1 MAQPRN
7 TKRLSEVE
15 YCLGCYFNTYFVPVM
30 KHEKSVLQAAQ
41 AKEVADYS
49 NSFAGIMRTLAQSSS
64 SAGVPGPDD
73 TMQYLRLT
81 GKECSKTAEDYVGMC
96 KDSILGNKDFV
107 ADLQRLAGEWRNAV
121 VAEVGRK
128 RYDELSSRLGT
139 DLALAYVDHRIEQM
153 MVDRMVRDQMPKGS
167 FDYILRKGASG
178 SLFGL
183 SQELMK
189 SPLQREIEE
198 QGEAIYKPSK
208 AEKGT
213 AKGVS
218 FASDVVA
225 FGGVYSWGA
234 LARLAGAEVVFAGLE
249 SVLDKKQ
256 QKKGLTVEQCVST
269 GLFGNGSTLSDIRKD
284 SWRIKTYE
292 SGYIQS
298 VNGTLSKKMP
308 ILKEKPAWETDW
320 SLGNLQNPFQN
331 QGKGFIPLKF
341 DAMSFT
347 KPQAVDRGKNFSA
360 VPSVIAPGHEQEYLD
375 WKAQNDREQAQKKQQ
390 PPQAAEE
397 NKETRE
403 PETAGSNTPGGE
415 NNGEEREDETQKQ
428 DNYDGWANLLQ
439 SVGLD
444 GIGDIGRNLPYVIA
458 MLPDMLVGLFTGK
471 TTSVNLRSGMMPLA
485 SILVGMFV
493 RNPLL
498 KMVLIGM
505 GGANLVNKMG
515 HEAIDRKS
523 ENNRSAVRYRH
534 YADEELNP
542 RISGA
547 VIRGNTLIATID
559 NVPCS
564 VTLPDNAAQAY
575 AAGAL
580 PLNTLANAVLARHD
594 RMRAMAEDN
603 YRSMEIE
610 QERQREQNQE
620 RGIILR

>member
-1 MAQPRN
+1 
-7 TKRLSEVE
+7 
-15 YCLGCYFNTYFVPVM
+15 
-30 KHEKSVLQAAQ
+30 
-41 AKEVADYS
+41 
-49 NSFAGIMRTLAQSSS
+49 
-64 SAGVPGPDD
+64 
-73 TMQYLRLT
+73 
-81 GKECSKTAEDYVGMC
+81 
-96 KDSILGNKDFV
+96 
-107 ADLQRLAGEWRNAV
+107 
-121 VAEVGRK
+121 
-128 RYDELSSRLGT
+128 
-139 DLALAYVDHRIEQM
+139 
-153 MVDRMVRDQMPKGS
+153 MPKGS

-189 SPLQREIEE
+189 SPLQHEIEE
-198 QGEAIYKPSK
+198 RGEAIYKPSK
-208 AEKGT
+208 TEKGA

-234 LARLAGAEVVFAGLE
+234 LARLAGAEVVFSGLE

-256 QKKGLTVEQCVST
+256 QKKGLTVDQCVST

-308 ILKEKPAWETDW
+308 ILKEKPEWETDW

-347 KPQAVDRGKNFSA
+347 KPKAVDRGKNFSN

-375 WKAQNDREQAQKKQQ
+375 WKAQNDREQARKKQQ

-397 NKETRE
+397 NTEVREKET
-403 PETAGSNTPGGE
+403 PDGNDAPD
-415 NNGEEREDETQKQ
+415 GEEREDETQKQ
-428 DNYDGWANLLQ
+428 DNNDGWANLLQ

-471 TTSVNLRSGMMPLA
+471 TTSVNLKSGMMPLA

-493 RNPLL
+493 KNPLL

-515 HEAIDRKS
+515 HEAIGREQDGHRP
-523 ENNRSAVRYRH
+523 AVRYRQ

>member
-30 KHEKSVLQAAQ
+30 THEKSVLQAAQ

-64 SAGVPGPDD
+64 SAGIPGPDD

-128 RYDELSSRLGT
+128 RYDELSSKLGT

-153 MVDRMVRDQMPKGS
+153 MVDRMVRDQMPKSS
-167 FDYILRKGASG
+167 FDYIIRKGASG

-198 QGEAIYKPSK
+198 RGEAIYKPSK
-208 AEKGT
+208 TEKGA

-225 FGGVYSWGA
+225 FGGVYSWGS
-234 LARLAGAEVVFAGLE
+234 LARLAGAEVVFSGLE

-256 QKKGLTVEQCVST
+256 QKQGLTVDQCVST
-269 GLFGNGSTLSDIRKD
+269 GLFGNGNTLSDIRKE
-284 SWRIKTYE
+284 SLRIKTYE
-292 SGYIQS
+292 SNYIQS

-308 ILKEKPAWETDW
+308 ILKEKPAWEMDW
-320 SLGNLQNPFQN
+320 NLGNLQNPFLN
-331 QGKGFIPLKF
+331 QGKGLVPFKF
-341 DAMSFT
+341 SPIT
-347 KPQAVDRGKNFSA
+347 LGKPQTADCGKNFA
-360 VPSVIAPGHEQEYLD
+360 NVPSVIAPGQEQAYLD
-375 WKAQNDREQAQKKQQ
+375 WKTQHDREQAQKAQQ
-390 PPQAAEE
+390 ESPATEE
-397 NKETRE
+397 KTESRGQET
-403 PETAGSNTPGGE
+403 TNDNTQE
-415 NNGEEREDETQKQ
+415 IEDNGEEREKETQAQ
-428 DNYDGWANLLQ
+428 DNNDGWVNLLR

-471 TTSVNLRSGMMPLA
+471 TTSLNLKSGMMPLA

-505 GGANLVNKMG
+505 GGANLVNKIG
-515 HEAIDRKS
+515 HEAIEREQDGHS
-523 ENNRSAVRYRH
+523 PTVRYRQ
-534 YADEELNP
+534 YDDEELNP

-564 VTLPDNAAQAY
+564 VMLPENAAQAY

-594 RMRAMAEDN
+594 RMKAMAEDN
-603 YRSMEIE
+603 YRSLEIE
-610 QERQREQNQE
+610 QERQQE

>member
-30 KHEKSVLQAAQ
+30 NREKAALQHAQ
-41 AKEVADYS
+41 AKEIADYS

-64 SAGVPGPDD
+64 SVGIPGPGD

-96 KDSILGNKDFV
+96 KESILGDKDFV

-121 VAEVGRK
+121 VEEVGRE

-153 MVDRMVRDQMPKGS
+153 MVDRMVREQMPKGS

-198 QGEAIYKPSK
+198 RGEAIYKPSK
-208 AEKGT
+208 TEKGA
-213 AKGVS
+213 AKGASIVVDAVS
-218 FASDVVA
+218 L
-225 FGGVYSWGA
+225 GGVYSWGA
-234 LARLAGAEVVFAGLE
+234 LARFAGTEVLFAGLE
-249 SVLDKKQ
+249 SVIDKNQ

-320 SLGNLQNPFQN
+320 SLGNLQNPFLN

-347 KPQAVDRGKNFSA
+347 KPQTVDRGKDFSN

-397 NKETRE
+397 NTEVHESETVD
-403 PETAGSNTPGGE
+403 SNTQ
-415 NNGEEREDETQKQ
+415 NGEEREDETQKQ
-428 DNYDGWANLLQ
+428 DNSDGWANLLQ

-471 TTSVNLRSGMMPLA
+471 TTSVNLRNGMMPLA

-523 ENNRSAVRYRH
+523 ENNRSAVRYRQ
-534 YADEELNP
+534 YDDEELNP

-620 RGIILR
+620 RGIIFR

>member
-1 MAQPRN
+1 MAQPKN
-7 TKRLSEVE
+7 AKRLSEVE
-15 YCLGCYFNTYFVPVM
+15 YCLNSYFNAHFVPVM
-30 KHEKSVLQAAQ
+30 NREKSALQAAQ
-41 AKEVADYS
+41 AKEIADYS
-49 NSFAGIMRTLAQSSS
+49 TSFAGIMRTLAQSSS
-64 SAGVPGPDD
+64 SVGIPGPDD

-81 GKECSKTAEDYVGMC
+81 GKECSKTAKDYVGMC

-107 ADLQRLAGEWRNAV
+107 TDLQRLAGEWRNAV
-121 VAEVGRK
+121 VEEVGRK
-128 RYDELSSRLGT
+128 RYDELSSKLGT

-153 MVDRMVRDQMPKGS
+153 MVDRMVREQMPKGS
-167 FDYILRKGASG
+167 FDYIIRKGAAG

-183 SQELMK
+183 PQEMMK

-198 QGEAIYKPSK
+198 RGEAMYKPSK
-208 AEKGT
+208 AEKGA

-225 FGGVYSWGA
+225 SGGVYSWGA
-234 LARLAGAEVVFAGLE
+234 LARLTGAEVVFSGLE
-249 SVLDKKQ
+249 AVLDKKQ
-256 QKKGLTVEQCVST
+256 QKKGLTVDQCVSM
-269 GLFGNGSTLSDIRKD
+269 GLFGGNGSTLSDIRKD

-298 VNGTLSKKMP
+298 VNSTLSKKMP
-308 ILKEKPAWETDW
+308 ILKKKPAWETDW
-320 SLGNLQNPFQN
+320 SFGNLQNPFRN
-331 QGKGFIPLKF
+331 PGKGSIPIKF
-341 DAMSFT
+341 DIMSLT
-347 KPQAVDRGKNFSA
+347 KSKTADHGENFSA

-375 WKAQNDREQAQKKQQ
+375 RKAKHDSGQAQKKQQ
-390 PPQAAEE
+390 PRQAVEE
-397 NKETRE
+397 NTEVRE
-403 PETAGSNTPGGE
+403 QETAGDNDASDGE
-415 NNGEEREDETQKQ
+415 KEGQDRADETQKP
-428 DNYDGWANLLQ
+428 DNNDGWANLLR

-471 TTSVNLRSGMMPLA
+471 TTSVNLKSGMMPLA
-485 SILVGMFV
+485 SILVGMFI

-505 GGANLVNKMG
+505 GGANLINKMG
-515 HEAIDRKS
+515 HEAIER
-523 ENNRSAVRYRH
+523 EQGEARPAVRYRQ
-534 YADEELNP
+534 YDDEDLNP

-547 VIRGNTLIATID
+547 VVQGNTLIATID

-564 VTLPDNAAQAY
+564 VALPNNTAQAY

-594 RMRAMAEDN
+594 RMKAMAEDN
-603 YRSMEIE
+603 FRNLEIE
-610 QERQREQNQE
+610 QERQQE

>member
-30 KHEKSVLQAAQ
+30 THEKSVLQAAQ

-64 SAGVPGPDD
+64 SAGIPGPDD

-128 RYDELSSRLGT
+128 RYDELSSKLGT

-153 MVDRMVRDQMPKGS
+153 MVDRMVRDQMPKSS
-167 FDYILRKGASG
+167 FDYIIRKGASG

-198 QGEAIYKPSK
+198 RGEAIYKPSK
-208 AEKGT
+208 TEKGA

-234 LARLAGAEVVFAGLE
+234 LARLAGAEVVFSGLE

-256 QKKGLTVEQCVST
+256 QKKGLTVDQCVST

-320 SLGNLQNPFQN
+320 SLGHLQNPFLN

-347 KPQAVDRGKNFSA
+347 KPKTVDRGKNFSN

-375 WKAQNDREQAQKKQQ
+375 WKAQNDREQTRKKQQ

-397 NKETRE
+397 NTEVREKET
-403 PETAGSNTPGGE
+403 PDGNDAPD
-415 NNGEEREDETQKQ
+415 GEEREDEIQKQ
-428 DNYDGWANLLQ
+428 DNNDGWANLIQ

-515 HEAIDRKS
+515 HEAIGREQDGHRPT
-523 ENNRSAVRYRH
+523 VRYRQ
-534 YADEELNP
+534 YDDEELNP

-547 VIRGNTLIATID
+547 VIRGSTLIATID

-564 VTLPDNAAQAY
+564 VMLPDNAAQAY

-594 RMRAMAEDN
+594 RMKAMAEDN
-603 YRSMEIE
+603 FRNLEIG
-610 QERQREQNQE
+610 QERQQE

>member
-15 YCLGCYFNTYFVPVM
+15 YCLGCYFNTHLVPVM
-30 KHEKSVLQAAQ
+30 NHERSVLQAAQ

-64 SAGVPGPDD
+64 SVGIPGPDD

-107 ADLQRLAGEWRNAV
+107 ADLHRLAGEWRNAV
-121 VAEVGRK
+121 VAEVGRR
-128 RYDELSSRLGT
+128 RYDELSSKLGT

-153 MVDRMVRDQMPKGS
+153 MVDRMVREQMPKGS
-167 FDYILRKGASG
+167 FDYIIRKGASG

-198 QGEAIYKPSK
+198 RGEAMYRPST
-208 AEKGT
+208 AEKGA

-218 FASDVVA
+218 LASDAVSL
-225 FGGVYSWGA
+225 GGVYSWGA
-234 LARLAGAEVVFAGLE
+234 LARFAGTEVVFAGLE

-256 QKKGLTVEQCVST
+256 QKKGLTVDQCVSM
-269 GLFGNGSTLSDIRKD
+269 GLFGGNGNTLSDIRKD

-320 SLGNLQNPFQN
+320 NFGNLQKTFQN
-331 QGKGFIPLKF
+331 PGKGFIPLKF
-341 DAMSFT
+341 DVMSFT
-347 KPQAVDRGKNFSA
+347 KPQTADRGKSFSA

-375 WKAQNDREQAQKKQQ
+375 WKAKHDSAQAQKPQQ
-390 PPQAAEE
+390 ASQAAEE
-397 NKETRE
+397 NTEIRE
-403 PETAGSNTPGGE
+403 SETADSNTRGGE
-415 NNGEEREDETQKQ
+415 SNGEERENETQKQ
-428 DNYDGWANLLQ
+428 DNNDGWANLLQ

-471 TTSVNLRSGMMPLA
+471 TTSVNLKSGMMPLA

-505 GGANLVNKMG
+505 GGANLVNRMG
-515 HEAIDRKS
+515 HEAIDRGQDGQ
-523 ENNRSAVRYRH
+523 RSVARYRR
-534 YADEELNP
+534 YDDEELNP

-594 RMRAMAEDN
+594 RMKTMAEDN
-603 YRSMEIE
+603 YRNLEIE
-610 QERQREQNQE
+610 QERQRE

>member
-1 MAQPRN
+1 MAQPKN
-7 TKRLSEVE
+7 AKRLSEVE
-15 YCLGCYFNTYFVPVM
+15 YCLNSYFNAHFVPVM
-30 KHEKSVLQAAQ
+30 NREKSALQAAQ
-41 AKEVADYS
+41 AKEIADYS
-49 NSFAGIMRTLAQSSS
+49 TSFAGIMRTLAQSSS
-64 SAGVPGPDD
+64 SAGITGLDD
-73 TMQYLRLT
+73 TVQYLRLT

-128 RYDELSSRLGT
+128 RYDELSAKLGS

-153 MVDRMVRDQMPKGS
+153 MVDRMVREQMPKGS
-167 FDYILRKGASG
+167 FDYIIRKGAAG

-183 SQELMK
+183 PQEMMK

-198 QGEAIYKPSK
+198 RGEAMYKPSK
-208 AEKGT
+208 TEKGA

-225 FGGVYSWGA
+225 FGGVYSWGS
-234 LARLAGAEVVFAGLE
+234 LARLAGTEVVFSGLE

-256 QKKGLTVEQCVST
+256 QKKGVTVDQCVST
-269 GLFGNGSTLSDIRKD
+269 GLFGNGNALSDIRKN
-284 SWRIKTYE
+284 SLRIKTYE
-292 SGYIQS
+292 SSYIQS

-308 ILKEKPAWETDW
+308 ILKEKPAWEMDW
-320 SLGNLQNPFQN
+320 NLGNQQNPFLN
-331 QGKGFIPLKF
+331 PGKGLAPFKF
-341 DAMSFT
+341 SPT
-347 KPQAVDRGKNFSA
+347 TLGKPQTADRGKNFSK
-360 VPSVIAPGHEQEYLD
+360 VPSVIAPGQEQEYLD
-375 WKAQNDREQAQKKQQ
+375 WKAQHDREQEKQQ
-390 PPQAAEE
+390 PPQPAEE
-397 NKETRE
+397 NKENRE
-403 PETAGSNTPGGE
+403 PETAGSNTQGGE
-415 NNGEEREDETQKQ
+415 NDGEEREKETQAQ
-428 DNYDGWANLLQ
+428 DNSDGWANLLQ

-444 GIGDIGRNLPYVIA
+444 GIGDIGRNLPYVTA

-471 TTSVNLRSGMMPLA
+471 TTSVNLKSSMMPLA

-505 GGANLVNKMG
+505 GGANLINKTG
-515 HEAIDRKS
+515 HEAIERGQDGQRP
-523 ENNRSAVRYRH
+523 AVRYRQ
-534 YADEELNP
+534 YDDEKLNP

-547 VIRGNTLIATID
+547 VIQGNTLIATID

-564 VTLPDNAAQAY
+564 VTLPGNAAQAY
-575 AAGAL
+575 AAGTL

-594 RMRAMAEDN
+594 RMRSMAEDN
-603 YRSMEIE
+603 YRSLEIE
-610 QERQREQNQE
+610 QERQQE

>member
-1 MAQPRN
+1 
-7 TKRLSEVE
+7 
-15 YCLGCYFNTYFVPVM
+15 
-30 KHEKSVLQAAQ
+30 
-41 AKEVADYS
+41 
-49 NSFAGIMRTLAQSSS
+49 
-64 SAGVPGPDD
+64 
-73 TMQYLRLT
+73 
-81 GKECSKTAEDYVGMC
+81 MC

-121 VAEVGRK
+121 VEEVGRK
-128 RYDELSSRLGT
+128 RYDELSSKLGT

-167 FDYILRKGASG
+167 FDYIIRKGASG

-198 QGEAIYKPSK
+198 RGEAIYKPSK
-208 AEKGT
+208 TEKGA

-225 FGGVYSWGA
+225 LGGVYSWGA
-234 LARLAGAEVVFAGLE
+234 LVRLAGAEVVFSGLE

-256 QKKGLTVEQCVST
+256 QKKGLTVDQCVST

-320 SLGNLQNPFQN
+320 SLGNLQNPFLN

-347 KPQAVDRGKNFSA
+347 KPKTVDRGKNFSA

-375 WKAQNDREQAQKKQQ
+375 WKAQNDREQARKKQQ
-390 PPQAAEE
+390 PPQPA
-397 NKETRE
+397 
-403 PETAGSNTPGGE
+403 GE
-415 NNGEEREDETQKQ
+415 NTEMREQETPDGNDAPDGEEREDEIQKQ
-428 DNYDGWANLLQ
+428 DNNDGWANLLQ

-471 TTSVNLRSGMMPLA
+471 TTSVNLKSGMMPLA

-505 GGANLVNKMG
+505 GGVNLVNKMG

-523 ENNRSAVRYRH
+523 ENNRPAVRYRQ

-542 RISGA
+542 RITGA

>member
-1 MAQPRN
+1 MAQPKN
-7 TKRLSEVE
+7 AKRLSEVE

-30 KHEKSVLQAAQ
+30 NHEKSVLQTAQ
-41 AKEVADYS
+41 VKEMADYS
-49 NSFAGIMRTLAQSSS
+49 TSFAGIMRSLAQSSS
-64 SAGVPGPDD
+64 SAGALGPDD

-96 KDSILGNKDFV
+96 KDNILGNKEFV
-107 ADLQRLAGEWRNAV
+107 ADLLRLAGEWRNAV
-121 VAEVGRK
+121 VEEVGRE
-128 RYDELSSRLGT
+128 RYDELSSKLGT

-167 FDYILRKGASG
+167 FDYIIRKGATG
-178 SLFGL
+178 SLLGL

-198 QGEAIYKPSK
+198 RGEAIYKPS
-208 AEKGT
+208 ATEKGA

-218 FASDVVA
+218 FVSDVVTL
-225 FGGVYSWGA
+225 GGVYSWGA
-234 LARLAGAEVVFAGLE
+234 LARFAGTEVVFSGLE
-249 SVLDKKQ
+249 SILDKKQ
-256 QKKGLTVEQCVST
+256 QKQGLTVDQCVSM
-269 GLFGNGSTLSDIRKD
+269 GLFGGNSNALSDIRKE

-292 SGYIQS
+292 SDYIQS
-298 VNGTLSKKMP
+298 VNGSLSKKMP
-308 ILKEKPAWETDW
+308 ILKEKPVWEMDW
-320 SLGNLQNPFQN
+320 DFGNLQNPFRIPATSFAF
-331 QGKGFIPLKF
+331 GKI
-341 DAMSFT
+341 DATSFT
-347 KPQAVDRGKNFSA
+347 KPDSTDRDRNFTD
-360 VPSVIAPGHEQEYLD
+360 VPSIIAPGHEQDYLD
-375 WKAQNDREQAQKKQQ
+375 WKAKYDREQAQQAQ
-390 PPQAAEE
+390 MTRQAAEE
-397 NKETRE
+397 DTENRE
-403 PETAGSNTPGGE
+403 PETPE
-415 NNGEEREDETQKQ
+415 NNMQDVEDNGEDRSDETQKQ
-428 DNYDGWANLLQ
+428 DNNDGWASLLQ

-493 RNPLL
+493 KNPLL

-505 GGANLVNKMG
+505 GGANLINKMG
-515 HEAIDRKS
+515 HEAIGREQDGHRP
-523 ENNRSAVRYRH
+523 AVRYRQ
-534 YADEELNP
+534 YEDEELNP

-575 AAGAL
+575 VAGAL

-610 QERQREQNQE
+610 QERQQE

>member
-15 YCLGCYFNTYFVPVM
+15 YCLDCYFNTYFIPVM
-30 KHEKSVLQAAQ
+30 NHEKSVLQAAQ

-64 SAGVPGPDD
+64 SAGIPGPDD

-128 RYDELSSRLGT
+128 RYDELSSKIGT

-153 MVDRMVRDQMPKGS
+153 MVDRMVREQMPKGS
-167 FDYILRKGASG
+167 FDYIIRKGASG

-183 SQELMK
+183 PQELMK

-198 QGEAIYKPSK
+198 RGETIYRPSK
-208 AEKGT
+208 AEKGA

-225 FGGVYSWGA
+225 FGGVYSWGS
-234 LARLAGAEVVFAGLE
+234 LARLAGAEVVFSGLE

-256 QKKGLTVEQCVST
+256 QKKGMTVDQCVST
-269 GLFGNGSTLSDIRKD
+269 GLFGNGNALSDIRKNCL
-284 SWRIKTYE
+284 RIKTYE
-292 SGYIQS
+292 SSYIQS

-308 ILKEKPAWETDW
+308 ILKEKPAWEMDW
-320 SLGNLQNPFQN
+320 NLGNQQNPFLN
-331 QGKGFIPLKF
+331 PGKGLAPFKF
-341 DAMSFT
+341 SPIT
-347 KPQAVDRGKNFSA
+347 LGNPQTADRGKNFSK
-360 VPSVIAPGHEQEYLD
+360 VPSVIAPGQEQEYLD
-375 WKAQNDREQAQKKQQ
+375 WKAQHDREQDKQQ
-390 PPQAAEE
+390 PPQTAEE
-397 NKETRE
+397 NKENRE
-403 PETAGSNTPGGE
+403 PETAGANTQSGE
-415 NNGEEREDETQKQ
+415 NDGEEREKETQAQ
-428 DNYDGWANLLQ
+428 DNSDGWANLLR
-439 SVGLD
+439 SVGLN

-458 MLPDMLVGLFTGK
+458 MLPDMFVGMFTGK
-471 TTSVNLRSGMMPLA
+471 TTSVNLKSGMMPLA

-505 GGANLVNKMG
+505 GGANLINKMG
-515 HEAIDRKS
+515 HEAIERGQDGQRP
-523 ENNRSAVRYRH
+523 AVRYRQ
-534 YADEELNP
+534 YDDEELNP

-547 VIRGNTLIATID
+547 VIQGNTLIATID

-580 PLNTLANAVLARHD
+580 PLNTLANAVLVRHD
-594 RMRAMAEDN
+594 RMRSMAEDN
-603 YRSMEIE
+603 YRSLEIE
-610 QERQREQNQE
+610 QERQQE
-620 RGIILR
+620 RGVILR

>member
-1 MAQPRN
+1 MAQPHN
-7 TKRLSEVE
+7 TKRISEVE
-15 YCLGCYFNTYFVPVM
+15 YCISCYFNTYFVPVM
-30 KHEKSVLQAAQ
+30 NHEKTVLQAAQ

-64 SAGVPGPDD
+64 SAGIPGPDD

-96 KDSILGNKDFV
+96 KDSILENKDFV
-107 ADLQRLAGEWRNAV
+107 SDLQRLAGEWRNAV
-121 VAEVGRK
+121 VEEVGRK
-128 RYDELSSRLGT
+128 RYDELSSKLGT

-153 MVDRMVRDQMPKGS
+153 MVDRMVRDQMPKDS
-167 FDYILRKGASG
+167 FDFIIRKGASG

-183 SQELMK
+183 PQELMK

-198 QGEAIYKPSK
+198 RGEAIYKPSK
-208 AEKGT
+208 AEKGA

-256 QKKGLTVEQCVST
+256 QKDGLTVDQCVSM
-269 GLFGNGSTLSDIRKD
+269 GLFGGNGSTLSEIRKD

-298 VNGTLSKKMP
+298 VNSTLSKKMP
-308 ILKEKPAWETDW
+308 ILKEKPAWEMDW
-320 SLGNLQNPFQN
+320 SLDNLQNPFQN
-331 QGKGFIPLKF
+331 PGKGFIPLKF
-341 DAMSFT
+341 DAMSFVRSKT
-347 KPQAVDRGKNFSA
+347 ADHDQNFSA
-360 VPSVIAPGHEQEYLD
+360 VPSVIAPGNEQEYLD
-375 WKAQNDREQAQKKQQ
+375 WKAKHDNGMEQKKQQ
-390 PPQAAEE
+390 TPQVAEKNTE
-397 NKETRE
+397 VRE
-403 PETAGSNTPGGE
+403 QEIVGD
-415 NNGEEREDETQKQ
+415 NNAPDGEERGNETQNQ
-428 DNYDGWANLLQ
+428 DNHNGWSHLLQ
-439 SVGLD
+439 SVGVE

-471 TTSVNLRSGMMPLA
+471 TTSVNLRSEMMPLA

-505 GGANLVNKMG
+505 GGANLINKMG
-515 HEAIDRKS
+515 HETIRRKQDGLPP
-523 ENNRSAVRYRH
+523 VTHYRQ
-534 YADEELNP
+534 YDDEELNP

-547 VIRGNTLIATID
+547 VIHGTTLIATID

-594 RMRAMAEDN
+594 RMKTMAEDN
-603 YRSMEIE
+603 YRNMEIE
-610 QERQREQNQE
+610 QQRQQE

>member
-1 MAQPRN
+1 MAQPKN

-15 YCLGCYFNTYFVPVM
+15 YCLSSYFNAHFVPVM
-30 KHEKSVLQAAQ
+30 NREKSALQAAQ
-41 AKEVADYS
+41 AKEIADYS
-49 NSFAGIMRTLAQSSS
+49 TSFAGIMRSLAQSSS
-64 SAGVPGPDD
+64 SAGIPGPDD

-96 KDSILGNKDFV
+96 KESILGNKDFV

-128 RYDELSSRLGT
+128 RYDELSAKIGS
-139 DLALAYVDHRIEQM
+139 DLALAYVDHRVEQM
-153 MVDRMVRDQMPKGS
+153 MVDRMVREQMPKGS
-167 FDYILRKGASG
+167 FDYIIRKGAAG

-183 SQELMK
+183 PQEMMK

-198 QGEAIYKPSK
+198 RGEAIYKPSK

-218 FASDVVA
+218 FAADVVT
-225 FGGVYSWGA
+225 FGGVYSWGS
-234 LARLAGAEVVFAGLE
+234 LARLAGAEVVFSGLE

-256 QKKGLTVEQCVST
+256 QKQGLTVDQCVST
-269 GLFGNGSTLSDIRKD
+269 GLFGNGDTLSDIRKE
-284 SWRIKTYE
+284 SLRIKTYE
-292 SGYIQS
+292 SNYIQS
-298 VNGTLSKKMP
+298 VNGTLSKKML
-308 ILKEKPAWETDW
+308 ILKEKPAWEMDW
-320 SLGNLQNPFQN
+320 NLGNLQNPFLN
-331 QGKGFIPLKF
+331 QGKGLIPFKF
-341 DAMSFT
+341 SPIT
-347 KPQAVDRGKNFSA
+347 LGKPQTADRGKNFA
-360 VPSVIAPGHEQEYLD
+360 NVPSVIAPGQEQAYLD
-375 WKAQNDREQAQKKQQ
+375 WKTQHDREQAQKAQQ
-390 PPQAAEE
+390 ESTATEEKAESRGQETTNDNTQE
-397 NKETRE
+397 NED
-403 PETAGSNTPGGE
+403 
-415 NNGEEREDETQKQ
+415 NGEEREKVTQAQ
-428 DNYDGWANLLQ
+428 DNNDGWAHLLQ

-471 TTSVNLRSGMMPLA
+471 TTSLNLKSGMLPLA

-505 GGANLVNKMG
+505 GGANLVNKIG
-515 HEAIDRKS
+515 HEAIEREQDGHRPS
-523 ENNRSAVRYRH
+523 VRYRQ
-534 YADEELNP
+534 YDDEELNP

-564 VTLPDNAAQAY
+564 VMLPENAAQAY

-594 RMRAMAEDN
+594 RMKAMAEDN
-603 YRSMEIE
+603 YRSLEIE
-610 QERQREQNQE
+610 QERQQE

>member
-1 MAQPRN
+1 MAQFHN

-15 YCLGCYFNTYFVPVM
+15 YCLDCYFNTYFVPVM
-30 KHEKSVLQAAQ
+30 NHEKSVLQAAQ

-64 SAGVPGPDD
+64 SAGIPGPDD

-121 VAEVGRK
+121 VEEVGRK
-128 RYDELSSRLGT
+128 RYDELSSKLGT

-167 FDYILRKGASG
+167 FDYIIRKGAAG

-198 QGEAIYKPSK
+198 RGEAMYKPSK
-208 AEKGT
+208 AEKGA

-225 FGGVYSWGA
+225 FGGVYSWGS
-234 LARLAGAEVVFAGLE
+234 LARLAGAEVVFSGLE
-249 SVLDKKQ
+249 AVLDKKQ
-256 QKKGLTVEQCVST
+256 QKKGLTVDQCVSM
-269 GLFGNGSTLSDIRKD
+269 GLFGGNGSTLSDIRKD

-308 ILKEKPAWETDW
+308 ILKKKPAWETDW
-320 SLGNLQNPFQN
+320 SFGNLQNPFRN
-331 QGKGFIPLKF
+331 PGKGFIPLKF
-341 DAMSFT
+341 DAMSFI
-347 KPQAVDRGKNFSA
+347 KPQTAYRGKNFSN
-360 VPSVIAPGHEQEYLD
+360 VPSVIAPDHEQEYLD
-375 WKAQNDREQAQKKQQ
+375 RKAKHDSGQAQKKQQ

-397 NKETRE
+397 NTEVHESETVD
-403 PETAGSNTPGGE
+403 SNTQDS
-415 NNGEEREDETQKQ
+415 EEREDETQKP
-428 DNYDGWANLLQ
+428 DNNDGWANLLR

-458 MLPDMLVGLFTGK
+458 MLPDMLVGLFTDK

-523 ENNRSAVRYRH
+523 ENNQLAVRYRQ
-534 YADEELNP
+534 YDDEELNP

-564 VTLPDNAAQAY
+564 VMLPDNAAQAY

-594 RMRAMAEDN
+594 RIEAMAEDN

-610 QERQREQNQE
+610 QERQREQDQE

>member
-1 MAQPRN
+1 MAQPHN
-7 TKRLSEVE
+7 TKRISEVE
-15 YCLGCYFNTYFVPVM
+15 YCISCYFNTYFVPVM
-30 KHEKSVLQAAQ
+30 NHEKTVLQAAQ

-64 SAGVPGPDD
+64 SAGIPGPDD

-107 ADLQRLAGEWRNAV
+107 SDLQRLAGEWRNAV
-121 VAEVGRK
+121 VEEVGRK
-128 RYDELSSRLGT
+128 RYDELSSKLGT

-153 MVDRMVRDQMPKGS
+153 MVDRMVRDQMPKDS
-167 FDYILRKGASG
+167 FDFIIRKGASG

-183 SQELMK
+183 PQELMK

-198 QGEAIYKPSK
+198 RGEAIYKPSK
-208 AEKGT
+208 AEKGA

-256 QKKGLTVEQCVST
+256 QKDGLTVDQCVSM
-269 GLFGNGSTLSDIRKD
+269 GLFGGNGSTLSEIRKD

-298 VNGTLSKKMP
+298 VNSTLSKKMP
-308 ILKEKPAWETDW
+308 ILKEKPAWEMDW
-320 SLGNLQNPFQN
+320 SLDNLQNHFQN
-331 QGKGFIPLKF
+331 PGKGFIPLKF
-341 DAMSFT
+341 DAMSFVRSKT
-347 KPQAVDRGKNFSA
+347 ADHDQNFSA
-360 VPSVIAPGHEQEYLD
+360 VPSVIAPGNEQEYLD
-375 WKAQNDREQAQKKQQ
+375 WKAKHDNGMEQKKQQ
-390 PPQAAEE
+390 TPQVAEKNTE
-397 NKETRE
+397 VRE
-403 PETAGSNTPGGE
+403 QESVGD
-415 NNGEEREDETQKQ
+415 NNAPDGEERGNETQNQ
-428 DNYDGWANLLQ
+428 DNHNGWSHLLQ
-439 SVGLD
+439 SVGLE

-471 TTSVNLRSGMMPLA
+471 TTSVNLRSEMMPLA

-505 GGANLVNKMG
+505 GGANLINKMG
-515 HEAIDRKS
+515 HETIRRKQDDLPP
-523 ENNRSAVRYRH
+523 ATRYRQ
-534 YADEELNP
+534 YDDEELNP

-547 VIRGNTLIATID
+547 VIHGTTLIATID

-594 RMRAMAEDN
+594 RMKTMAEDN
-603 YRSMEIE
+603 YRNMEIE
-610 QERQREQNQE
+610 QQRQQE
-620 RGIILR
+620 RGILLR

>member
-1 MAQPRN
+1 MAQPKN
-7 TKRLSEVE
+7 AKRLSEVE
-15 YCLGCYFNTYFVPVM
+15 YCLNSYFNAHFVPVM
-30 KHEKSVLQAAQ
+30 NREKSALQAAQ
-41 AKEVADYS
+41 AKEIADYS
-49 NSFAGIMRTLAQSSS
+49 TSFAGIMRTLAQSSS
-64 SAGVPGPDD
+64 SVGIPGPDD

-81 GKECSKTAEDYVGMC
+81 GKECSKTAKDYVGMC

-107 ADLQRLAGEWRNAV
+107 TDLQRLAGEWRNAV
-121 VAEVGRK
+121 VEEVGRK
-128 RYDELSSRLGT
+128 RYDELSSKLGT

-167 FDYILRKGASG
+167 FDYIIRKGAAG

-183 SQELMK
+183 PQEMMK

-198 QGEAIYKPSK
+198 RGEAMYKPSK
-208 AEKGT
+208 AEKGA

-225 FGGVYSWGA
+225 FGGVYSWGS
-234 LARLAGAEVVFAGLE
+234 LARLAGAEVVFSGLE
-249 SVLDKKQ
+249 AVLDKKQ
-256 QKKGLTVEQCVST
+256 QKKGLTVDQCVSM
-269 GLFGNGSTLSDIRKD
+269 GLFGGNGSTLSDIRKD

-308 ILKEKPAWETDW
+308 ILKEKTAWEMDW
-320 SLGNLQNPFQN
+320 NLGNQQIFFLNP
-331 QGKGFIPLKF
+331 GKELVPFMFSPITLG
-341 DAMSFT
+341 
-347 KPQAVDRGKNFSA
+347 KPQTADRGKNFSK
-360 VPSVIAPGHEQEYLD
+360 VPSVIAPGQERDYLD
-375 WKAQNDREQAQKKQQ
+375 RKAQNDREQAQKKQQ
-390 PPQAAEE
+390 APQPSEE
-397 NKETRE
+397 NTEARE
-403 PETAGSNTPGGE
+403 PKTAGGNTPSVE
-415 NNGEEREDETQKQ
+415 NNGEEREDEIQKQ
-428 DNYDGWANLLQ
+428 DNNDGWANLLQ

-471 TTSVNLRSGMMPLA
+471 TTSVNLKSGMMPLA
-485 SILVGMFV
+485 SIMVGMFM

-505 GGANLVNKMG
+505 GGANLINKMG
-515 HEAIDRKS
+515 HEAIEHEQGEARP
-523 ENNRSAVRYRH
+523 AVRYRQ
-534 YADEELNP
+534 YDDEDLNP

-603 YRSMEIE
+603 FRNLEIE
-610 QERQREQNQE
+610 QERQQE

>member
-1 MAQPRN
+1 M
-7 TKRLSEVE
+7 
-15 YCLGCYFNTYFVPVM
+15 
-30 KHEKSVLQAAQ
+30 
-41 AKEVADYS
+41 
-49 NSFAGIMRTLAQSSS
+49 
-64 SAGVPGPDD
+64 
-73 TMQYLRLT
+73 
-81 GKECSKTAEDYVGMC
+81 
-96 KDSILGNKDFV
+96 
-107 ADLQRLAGEWRNAV
+107 
-121 VAEVGRK
+121 
-128 RYDELSSRLGT
+128 
-139 DLALAYVDHRIEQM
+139 
-153 MVDRMVRDQMPKGS
+153 
-167 FDYILRKGASG
+167 
-178 SLFGL
+178 
-183 SQELMK
+183 
-189 SPLQREIEE
+189 
-198 QGEAIYKPSK
+198 
-208 AEKGT
+208 
-213 AKGVS
+213 
-218 FASDVVA
+218 VA

-234 LARLAGAEVVFAGLE
+234 LVRLAGAEVVFAGLE

-292 SGYIQS
+292 SEYIQS

-341 DAMSFT
+341 DAMSFA
-347 KPQAVDRGKNFSA
+347 KPKTVDRGKNFSN

-403 PETAGSNTPGGE
+403 PETAGSNTPGSE

-428 DNYDGWANLLQ
+428 DNNDGWANLLQ

-523 ENNRSAVRYRH
+523 ENNRSAVRYRQ

-542 RISGA
+542 RITGA

-620 RGIILR
+620 RGIVLR

>member
-1 MAQPRN
+1 MAQPHN
-7 TKRLSEVE
+7 TKRISEVE
-15 YCLGCYFNTYFVPVM
+15 YCISCYFNTYFVPVM
-30 KHEKSVLQAAQ
+30 NHEKTVLQAAQ

-64 SAGVPGPDD
+64 SAGIPGPDD

-107 ADLQRLAGEWRNAV
+107 SDLQRLAGEWRNAV
-121 VAEVGRK
+121 VEEVGRK
-128 RYDELSSRLGT
+128 RYDELSSKLGT

-153 MVDRMVRDQMPKGS
+153 MVDRMVRDQMPKDS
-167 FDYILRKGASG
+167 FDFIIRKGASG

-183 SQELMK
+183 PQELMK

-198 QGEAIYKPSK
+198 RGEAIYKPSK
-208 AEKGT
+208 AEKGA

-256 QKKGLTVEQCVST
+256 QKDGLTVDQCVSM
-269 GLFGNGSTLSDIRKD
+269 GLFGGNGSTLSEIRKD

-298 VNGTLSKKMP
+298 VNSTLSKKMP
-308 ILKEKPAWETDW
+308 ILKEKPAWEMDW
-320 SLGNLQNPFQN
+320 SLDNLQNPFQN
-331 QGKGFIPLKF
+331 PGKGFIPLKF
-341 DAMSFT
+341 DAMSFVRSKT
-347 KPQAVDRGKNFSA
+347 ADHDQNFSA
-360 VPSVIAPGHEQEYLD
+360 VPSVIAPGNEQEYLD
-375 WKAQNDREQAQKKQQ
+375 WKAKHDNGMEQKKQQ
-390 PPQAAEE
+390 TSQVAEKNTE
-397 NKETRE
+397 VRE
-403 PETAGSNTPGGE
+403 QEIVGD
-415 NNGEEREDETQKQ
+415 NNAPDGEERGNETQNQ
-428 DNYDGWANLLQ
+428 DNHNGWSHLLQ
-439 SVGLD
+439 SVGLE

-471 TTSVNLRSGMMPLA
+471 TTSVNLRSEMMPLA

-505 GGANLVNKMG
+505 GGANLINKMG
-515 HEAIDRKS
+515 HETIGRKQDGLPP
-523 ENNRSAVRYRH
+523 ATRYRQ
-534 YADEELNP
+534 YDDEELNP

-547 VIRGNTLIATID
+547 VIHGTTLIATID

-594 RMRAMAEDN
+594 RMKTMAEDN
-603 YRSMEIE
+603 YRNMEIE
-610 QERQREQNQE
+610 QQRQQE

>member
-1 MAQPRN
+1 MAQPHN

-15 YCLGCYFNTYFVPVM
+15 YCLDCYFNTYFVPVM
-30 KHEKSVLQAAQ
+30 KHERSVLQSAQ

-49 NSFAGIMRTLAQSSS
+49 NSFADIMHTLASASS
-64 SAGVPGPDD
+64 SAGISGVDN
-73 TMQYLRLT
+73 TMLHLRLI

-96 KDSILGNKDFV
+96 KDSILSNKDFV
-107 ADLQRLAGEWRNAV
+107 ADLHRLAGEWRNAV

-128 RYDELSSRLGT
+128 RYDELSSKLGT

-153 MVDRMVRDQMPKGS
+153 MVDRMVRDQMPKDS
-167 FDYILRKGASG
+167 FDYIIRKGASG
-178 SLFGL
+178 SFLGL
-183 SQELMK
+183 PLEMMK
-189 SPLQREIEE
+189 SPLQCEIEE
-198 QGEAIYKPSK
+198 RGEAMYNPS
-208 AEKGT
+208 ATEKGS
-213 AKGVS
+213 AKSVG
-218 FASDVVA
+218 FALDVVS

-234 LARLAGAEVVFAGLE
+234 LARLAGAEVVFSGLE

-256 QKKGLTVEQCVST
+256 QKQGLTVDQCVSM
-269 GLFGNGSTLSDIRKD
+269 GLFGGNGNRLSDIRKE
-284 SWRIKTYE
+284 SRQIKTYE

-308 ILKEKPAWETDW
+308 ILKEKPAWEMDW
-320 SLGNLQNPFQN
+320 SFANRQSPFLNPP
-331 QGKGFIPLKF
+331 KGFAPLKF
-341 DAMSFT
+341 DMTALA
-347 KPQAVDRGKNFSA
+347 KPQSADRGKKFSD

-375 WKAQNDREQAQKKQQ
+375 WKTKYDSERAQKAQEVRQAAKEEAESHGQETEDGNAQNGKKDGESDRSMNDEAQ
-390 PPQAAEE
+390 E
-397 NKETRE
+397 
-403 PETAGSNTPGGE
+403 
-415 NNGEEREDETQKQ
+415 Q
-428 DNYDGWANLLQ
+428 DNNEGWTNLLQ

-471 TTSVNLRSGMMPLA
+471 TESVNLKNGMMPLA

-515 HEAIDRKS
+515 HEAIGRRQDSPRPTI
-523 ENNRSAVRYRH
+523 RYRQ
-534 YADEELNP
+534 YDDEELNP

-547 VIRGNTLIATID
+547 VIRGNTLVATID

-564 VTLPDNAAQAY
+564 VRLPDNTAQAY

-594 RMRAMAEDN
+594 RMKAMAEDN
-603 YRSMEIE
+603 FRNLEIE
-610 QERQREQNQE
+610 QTRQQE
-620 RGIILR
+620 RGMILR

>member
-1 MAQPRN
+1 MAQPHN
-7 TKRLSEVE
+7 TKRISEVE
-15 YCLGCYFNTYFVPVM
+15 YCISCYFNTYFVPVM
-30 KHEKSVLQAAQ
+30 NHEKTVLQAAQ

-64 SAGVPGPDD
+64 SAGIPGPDD

-107 ADLQRLAGEWRNAV
+107 SDLQRLAGEWRNAV
-121 VAEVGRK
+121 VEEVGRK
-128 RYDELSSRLGT
+128 RYDELSSKLGT

-153 MVDRMVRDQMPKGS
+153 MVDRMVRDQMPKDS
-167 FDYILRKGASG
+167 FDFIIRKGASG

-183 SQELMK
+183 PQELMK

-198 QGEAIYKPSK
+198 RGEAIYKPSK
-208 AEKGT
+208 AEKGA

-256 QKKGLTVEQCVST
+256 QKDGLTVDQCVSM
-269 GLFGNGSTLSDIRKD
+269 GLFGGNGSTLSEIRKD

-298 VNGTLSKKMP
+298 VNSTLSKKMP
-308 ILKEKPAWETDW
+308 ILKEKPAWEMDW
-320 SLGNLQNPFQN
+320 SLDNLQNPFQN
-331 QGKGFIPLKF
+331 PGKGFIPLKF
-341 DAMSFT
+341 DAMSFVRSKT
-347 KPQAVDRGKNFSA
+347 ADHDQNFSA
-360 VPSVIAPGHEQEYLD
+360 VPSVIAPGNEQEYLD
-375 WKAQNDREQAQKKQQ
+375 WKAKHDNGMEQKKQQ
-390 PPQAAEE
+390 TPQVAEKNTE
-397 NKETRE
+397 VRE
-403 PETAGSNTPGGE
+403 QEIVGD
-415 NNGEEREDETQKQ
+415 NNAPDGEERGNETQNQ
-428 DNYDGWANLLQ
+428 DNHNGWSHLLQ
-439 SVGLD
+439 SVGLE

-471 TTSVNLRSGMMPLA
+471 TTSVNLRSEMMPLA

-505 GGANLVNKMG
+505 GGANLINKMG
-515 HEAIDRKS
+515 HETIRRKQDGLPP
-523 ENNRSAVRYRH
+523 VTRYRQ
-534 YADEELNP
+534 YDDEELNP

-547 VIRGNTLIATID
+547 VIHGTTLIATID

-580 PLNTLANAVLARHD
+580 PLNTLANAVLAHHD
-594 RMRAMAEDN
+594 RMKTMAEDN
-603 YRSMEIE
+603 YRNMEIE
-610 QERQREQNQE
+610 QQRQQE
-620 RGIILR
+620 RGILLR

>member
-1 MAQPRN
+1 MAQPHN
-7 TKRLSEVE
+7 TKRISEVE
-15 YCLGCYFNTYFVPVM
+15 YCISCYFNTYFVPVM
-30 KHEKSVLQAAQ
+30 NHEKTVLQAAQ

-64 SAGVPGPDD
+64 STGIPGPDD

-107 ADLQRLAGEWRNAV
+107 SDLQRLAGEWRNAV
-121 VAEVGRK
+121 VEEVGRK
-128 RYDELSSRLGT
+128 RYDELSSKLGT

-153 MVDRMVRDQMPKGS
+153 MVDRMVRDQMPKDS
-167 FDYILRKGASG
+167 FDFIIRKGASG

-183 SQELMK
+183 PQELMK

-198 QGEAIYKPSK
+198 RGEAIYKPSK
-208 AEKGT
+208 TEKGA

-256 QKKGLTVEQCVST
+256 QKDGLTVDQCVSM
-269 GLFGNGSTLSDIRKD
+269 GLFGGNGSTLSEIRKD

-298 VNGTLSKKMP
+298 VNSTLSKKMP
-308 ILKEKPAWETDW
+308 ILKEKPAWEMDW
-320 SLGNLQNPFQN
+320 SLDNLQNPFQN
-331 QGKGFIPLKF
+331 PGKGFIPLKF
-341 DAMSFT
+341 DAMSFVRSKT
-347 KPQAVDRGKNFSA
+347 ADHDQNFSA
-360 VPSVIAPGHEQEYLD
+360 VPSVIAPGNEQEYLD
-375 WKAQNDREQAQKKQQ
+375 WKAKHDNGMEQKKQQ
-390 PPQAAEE
+390 TPQVAEKNTE
-397 NKETRE
+397 VRE
-403 PETAGSNTPGGE
+403 QEIVGD
-415 NNGEEREDETQKQ
+415 NNAPDGEERGNETQNQ
-428 DNYDGWANLLQ
+428 DNHNGWSHLLQ
-439 SVGLD
+439 SVGLE

-471 TTSVNLRSGMMPLA
+471 TTSVNLRSEMMPLA

-505 GGANLVNKMG
+505 GGANLINKMG
-515 HEAIDRKS
+515 HETIRRKQDGLPP
-523 ENNRSAVRYRH
+523 VTRYRQ
-534 YADEELNP
+534 YDDEELNP

-547 VIRGNTLIATID
+547 VIHGTTLIATID

-594 RMRAMAEDN
+594 RMKTMAEDN
-603 YRSMEIE
+603 YRNMEIE
-610 QERQREQNQE
+610 QQRQQE

>member
-1 MAQPRN
+1 MAQPHN
-7 TKRLSEVE
+7 TKRISEVE
-15 YCLGCYFNTYFVPVM
+15 YCISCYFNTYFVPVM
-30 KHEKSVLQAAQ
+30 NHEKTVLQAAQ

-64 SAGVPGPDD
+64 SAGIPGPDD

-107 ADLQRLAGEWRNAV
+107 SDLQRLAGAWRNAV
-121 VAEVGRK
+121 VEEVGRK
-128 RYDELSSRLGT
+128 RYDELSSKLGT

-153 MVDRMVRDQMPKGS
+153 MVDRMVRDQMPKDS
-167 FDYILRKGASG
+167 FDFIIRKGASG

-183 SQELMK
+183 PQELMK

-198 QGEAIYKPSK
+198 RGEAIYKPSK
-208 AEKGT
+208 AEKGA

-256 QKKGLTVEQCVST
+256 QKDGLTVDQCVSM
-269 GLFGNGSTLSDIRKD
+269 GLFGGNGSTLSEIRKD

-298 VNGTLSKKMP
+298 VNSTLSKKMP
-308 ILKEKPAWETDW
+308 ILKEKPAWEMDW
-320 SLGNLQNPFQN
+320 SLDNLQNPFQN
-331 QGKGFIPLKF
+331 PGKGFIPLKF
-341 DAMSFT
+341 DAMSFVRSKT
-347 KPQAVDRGKNFSA
+347 ADHDQNFSA
-360 VPSVIAPGHEQEYLD
+360 VPSVIAPGNEQEYLD
-375 WKAQNDREQAQKKQQ
+375 WKAKHDNGMEQKKQQ
-390 PPQAAEE
+390 TPQVAEKNTE
-397 NKETRE
+397 VRE
-403 PETAGSNTPGGE
+403 QEIVGD
-415 NNGEEREDETQKQ
+415 NNAPDGEERRNETQNQ
-428 DNYDGWANLLQ
+428 DNHNGWSHLLQ
-439 SVGLD
+439 SVGLE

-471 TTSVNLRSGMMPLA
+471 TTSVNLRSEMMPLA

-505 GGANLVNKMG
+505 GGANLINKMG
-515 HEAIDRKS
+515 HETIGRKQDGLPP
-523 ENNRSAVRYRH
+523 ATRYRQ
-534 YADEELNP
+534 YDDEELNP

-547 VIRGNTLIATID
+547 VIHGTTLIATID

-594 RMRAMAEDN
+594 RMKTMAEDN
-603 YRSMEIE
+603 YRNMEIE
-610 QERQREQNQE
+610 QQRQQE

>member
-1 MAQPRN
+1 MAQPKN
-7 TKRLSEVE
+7 ATRLSEVE
-15 YCLGCYFNTYFVPVM
+15 YCLNSYFNAHFVPVM
-30 KHEKSVLQAAQ
+30 NREKAALQHAQ
-41 AKEVADYS
+41 AKEIADYS
-49 NSFAGIMRTLAQSSS
+49 TSFAGIMRSLAQSSS
-64 SAGVPGPDD
+64 SAGMAGPDD

-128 RYDELSSRLGT
+128 RYDELSSKIGT

-153 MVDRMVRDQMPKGS
+153 MVDRMVREQMPKGS
-167 FDYILRKGASG
+167 FDYIIRKGASG
-178 SLFGL
+178 SLFSL

-198 QGEAIYKPSK
+198 RGEAIYKPST
-208 AEKGT
+208 AEKGA

-225 FGGVYSWGA
+225 FGGVYSWGS
-234 LARLAGAEVVFAGLE
+234 LARLAGTEVVFSGLE

-256 QKKGLTVEQCVST
+256 QKKGLTVDQCVST
-269 GLFGNGSTLSDIRKD
+269 GLFGNSGTLSGIRKECR
-284 SWRIKTYE
+284 RIKTYE
-292 SGYIQS
+292 SEYIQS
-298 VNGTLSKKMP
+298 VNRTLSKKMP
-308 ILKEKPAWETDW
+308 ILTEKPAWETNW
-320 SLGNLQNPFQN
+320 SLDSFFSPTKSFVPG
-331 QGKGFIPLKF
+331 KF
-341 DAMSFT
+341 DLMSFAMPKAT
-347 KPQAVDRGKNFSA
+347 DRNKNLSD

-390 PPQAAEE
+390 SSQSAEANAE
-397 NKETRE
+397 ARE
-403 PETAGSNTPGGE
+403 PETADGSTQGGE
-415 NNGEEREDETQKQ
+415 NNGGEREDQQQKQ
-428 DNYDGWANLLQ
+428 DNSDGWANLLR

-471 TTSVNLRSGMMPLA
+471 TTSVNLKSGMMPLA

-505 GGANLVNKMG
+505 GGANLINKMG
-515 HEAIDRKS
+515 HEAIGREQG
-523 ENNRSAVRYRH
+523 ENRPSVRYRQ
-534 YADEELNP
+534 YDDEELNP

-547 VIRGNTLIATID
+547 VIRGSTLIATID

>member
-15 YCLGCYFNTYFVPVM
+15 YCLGCYFNTYLVPVM
-30 KHEKSVLQAAQ
+30 NHEKSVLQAAQ

-64 SAGVPGPDD
+64 SVGIPGPDD

-107 ADLQRLAGEWRNAV
+107 ADLHRLAGEWRNAV
-121 VAEVGRK
+121 VAEVGRR
-128 RYDELSSRLGT
+128 RYDELSSKLGT
-139 DLALAYVDHRIEQM
+139 DLALAYVDNRIEQM
-153 MVDRMVRDQMPKGS
+153 MVDRMVREQMPKGS
-167 FDYILRKGASG
+167 FDYIIRKGASG

-198 QGEAIYKPSK
+198 RGEAMYRPST
-208 AEKGT
+208 AEKGA

-218 FASDVVA
+218 LASDAVA
-225 FGGVYSWGA
+225 LGGVYSWGA
-234 LARLAGAEVVFAGLE
+234 LARFAGTEVVFAGLE

-256 QKKGLTVEQCVST
+256 QKKGLTVDQCVSM
-269 GLFGNGSTLSDIRKD
+269 GLFGGNGNTLSDIRKD

-292 SGYIQS
+292 SDYIQS
-298 VNGTLSKKMP
+298 VNGTLSKRMP
-308 ILKEKPAWETDW
+308 ILKEKPAWETD
-320 SLGNLQNPFQN
+320 LNFGNPQKTFQNP
-331 QGKGFIPLKF
+331 GKGFIPLKF
-341 DAMSFT
+341 DIMSY
-347 KPQAVDRGKNFSA
+347 KPKTADRGKNFSA

-375 WKAQNDREQAQKKQQ
+375 WKAKHDSAQAQKPQQ
-390 PPQAAEE
+390 ASQAAEE
-397 NKETRE
+397 NTEIRE
-403 PETAGSNTPGGE
+403 SETADSNTQVGE
-415 NNGEEREDETQKQ
+415 SNGEERENETQKQ
-428 DNYDGWANLLQ
+428 DNNDGWANLLQ

-471 TTSVNLRSGMMPLA
+471 TTSVNLKSGMMPLA

-505 GGANLVNKMG
+505 GGANLVNRMG
-515 HEAIDRKS
+515 HEAIDRGQDGQ
-523 ENNRSAVRYRH
+523 RPAARYRR
-534 YADEELNP
+534 YDDEELNP

-594 RMRAMAEDN
+594 RMRVMAEDN
-603 YRSMEIE
+603 YRNLEIE
-610 QERQREQNQE
+610 QERQRE

>member
-1 MAQPRN
+1 MAQPENAR
-7 TKRLSEVE
+7 RLSEVE
-15 YCLGCYFNTYFVPVM
+15 YCLDCYFNTYFVPVM
-30 KHEKSVLQAAQ
+30 KHEKSVLQSAQ
-41 AKEVADYS
+41 AKEIADYS
-49 NSFAGIMRTLAQSSS
+49 TSFAGIMRSLAGASSS
-64 SAGVPGPDD
+64 VGIPAPDD

-107 ADLQRLAGEWRNAV
+107 ADLRRLAGEWRNAV

-128 RYDELSSRLGT
+128 RYDELSSELGA

-153 MVDRMVRDQMPKGS
+153 MVDRMVREQMPKGS
-167 FDYILRKGASG
+167 FDYIIRKGASG
-178 SLFGL
+178 SLLGL
-183 SQELMK
+183 PQEMMK
-189 SPLQREIEE
+189 SPLQREIDAR
-198 QGEAIYKPSK
+198 GEAMYRPS
-208 AEKGT
+208 AVEKGA

-218 FASDVVA
+218 FAADAVS

-234 LARLAGAEVVFAGLE
+234 FARLAGTEVVFSGLE

-256 QKKGLTVEQCVST
+256 RKQGLTVDQCVST
-269 GLFGNGSTLSDIRKD
+269 GLFGNGNTLSDIRKD

-292 SGYIQS
+292 SDYIQS
-298 VNGTLSKKMP
+298 VNGILSKKMP

-320 SLGNLQNPFQN
+320 SIENFMNPT
-331 QGKGFIPLKF
+331 KGFVPGRFNITAFANPQPVNGDRKF
-341 DAMSFT
+341 AD
-347 KPQAVDRGKNFSA
+347 

-375 WKAQNDREQAQKKQQ
+375 WKEKYDNGQAQKER
-390 PPQAAEE
+390 PERHPEEDHAEV
-397 NKETRE
+397 RE
-403 PETAGSNTPGGE
+403 PETAYGNAQSGE
-415 NNGEEREDETQKQ
+415 KNDGNDENVNDETQRQ
-428 DNYDGWANLLQ
+428 DNNDGWANLLR
-439 SVGLD
+439 SLGLD

-471 TTSVNLRSGMMPLA
+471 TSSVSLKNGMIPLA

-498 KMVLIGM
+498 KIVLIGM

-515 HEAIDRKS
+515 QEAIERRQDDSRPS
-523 ENNRSAVRYRH
+523 IRYRQ
-534 YADEELNP
+534 YDDEELNP

-547 VIRGNTLIATID
+547 VIRGSTLIATID

-564 VTLPDNAAQAY
+564 VMLPDNAAQAY

-594 RMRAMAEDN
+594 RMKAMAEDN
-603 YRSMEIE
+603 FRNLEIG
-610 QERQREQNQE
+610 QERQQE

>member
-64 SAGVPGPDD
+64 SAGIPGPDD

-167 FDYILRKGASG
+167 FDYIIRKGASG

-198 QGEAIYKPSK
+198 RGEAIYKPSK
-208 AEKGT
+208 AEKGV

-234 LARLAGAEVVFAGLE
+234 LARLAGAEVVFSGLE
-249 SVLDKKQ
+249 SVLDKNQ
-256 QKKGLTVEQCVST
+256 QKKGLTVDQCVST

-320 SLGNLQNPFQN
+320 SFGNL
-331 QGKGFIPLKF
+331 
-341 DAMSFT
+341 
-347 KPQAVDRGKNFSA
+347 
-360 VPSVIAPGHEQEYLD
+360 
-375 WKAQNDREQAQKKQQ
+375 
-390 PPQAAEE
+390 
-397 NKETRE
+397 
-403 PETAGSNTPGGE
+403 
-415 NNGEEREDETQKQ
+415 
-428 DNYDGWANLLQ
+428 
-439 SVGLD
+439 
-444 GIGDIGRNLPYVIA
+444 
-458 MLPDMLVGLFTGK
+458 
-471 TTSVNLRSGMMPLA
+471 
-485 SILVGMFV
+485 
-493 RNPLL
+493 
-498 KMVLIGM
+498 
-505 GGANLVNKMG
+505 
-515 HEAIDRKS
+515 
-523 ENNRSAVRYRH
+523 
-534 YADEELNP
+534 
-542 RISGA
+542 
-547 VIRGNTLIATID
+547 
-559 NVPCS
+559 
-564 VTLPDNAAQAY
+564 
-575 AAGAL
+575 
-580 PLNTLANAVLARHD
+580 
-594 RMRAMAEDN
+594 
-603 YRSMEIE
+603 
-610 QERQREQNQE
+610 
-620 RGIILR
+620 

>member
-49 NSFAGIMRTLAQSSS
+49 TSFAGIMHSLAQSSS
-64 SAGVPGPDD
+64 SAAMPVPD

-96 KDSILGNKDFV
+96 KDNILGNKDFV

-167 FDYILRKGASG
+167 FDYIIRKGASG

-198 QGEAIYKPSK
+198 RGEAIYKPSK
-208 AEKGT
+208 AEKGV

-225 FGGVYSWGA
+225 FGGVYSWGS

-256 QKKGLTVEQCVST
+256 QKKGLTVDQCVST

-284 SWRIKTYE
+284 SRRIKTYE

-320 SLGNLQNPFQN
+320 NFGDLQNPFQSP
-331 QGKGFIPLKF
+331 GKGFIPLKF

-347 KPQAVDRGKNFSA
+347 RPQTADRGKNFSA

-375 WKAQNDREQAQKKQQ
+375 WKAQNDREQAHKKQQ
-390 PPQAAEE
+390 PPQPAEE
-397 NKETRE
+397 NKENRE
-403 PETAGSNTPGGE
+403 PETAGGSTPGSE
-415 NNGEEREDETQKQ
+415 SNGEEREDEIQKQ
-428 DNYDGWANLLQ
+428 DNNDGWANLLQ

-471 TTSVNLRSGMMPLA
+471 TTSVNLKSGMMPLA

-515 HEAIDRKS
+515 HEAIGREQDGHRPT
-523 ENNRSAVRYRH
+523 VRYRQ
-534 YADEELNP
+534 YDDEELNP

-547 VIRGNTLIATID
+547 VIRGSTLIATID

-564 VTLPDNAAQAY
+564 VMLPDNAAQAY

-594 RMRAMAEDN
+594 RMKAMAEDN
-603 YRSMEIE
+603 FRNLEIG
-610 QERQREQNQE
+610 QERQQE

>member
-1 MAQPRN
+1 MAQPKN

-30 KHEKSVLQAAQ
+30 THEKSVLQAAQ

-64 SAGVPGPDD
+64 SAGIPGPDD

-128 RYDELSSRLGT
+128 RYDELSSKLGT

-153 MVDRMVRDQMPKGS
+153 MVDRMVRDQMPKSS
-167 FDYILRKGASG
+167 FDYIIRKGASG

-198 QGEAIYKPSK
+198 RGEAIYKPSK
-208 AEKGT
+208 TEKGA

-225 FGGVYSWGA
+225 FGGVYSWGS
-234 LARLAGAEVVFAGLE
+234 LARLAGAEVVFSGLE

-256 QKKGLTVEQCVST
+256 QKQGLTVDQCVST
-269 GLFGNGSTLSDIRKD
+269 GLFGNGNTLSDIRKE
-284 SWRIKTYE
+284 SLRIKTYE
-292 SGYIQS
+292 SNYIQS

-308 ILKEKPAWETDW
+308 ILKEKPAWEMDW
-320 SLGNLQNPFQN
+320 NLGNLQNPFLN
-331 QGKGFIPLKF
+331 QGKGLVPFKF
-341 DAMSFT
+341 SPIT
-347 KPQAVDRGKNFSA
+347 LGKPQTADCGKNFA
-360 VPSVIAPGHEQEYLD
+360 NVPSVIAPGQEQAYLD
-375 WKAQNDREQAQKKQQ
+375 WKTQHDREQAQKAQQ
-390 PPQAAEE
+390 ESPATEE
-397 NKETRE
+397 KTESRGQET
-403 PETAGSNTPGGE
+403 TNDNTQE
-415 NNGEEREDETQKQ
+415 IEDNGEEREKETQAQ
-428 DNYDGWANLLQ
+428 DNNDGWVNLLR

-471 TTSVNLRSGMMPLA
+471 TTSLNLKSGMMPLA

-505 GGANLVNKMG
+505 GGANLVNKIG
-515 HEAIDRKS
+515 HEAIEREQDGHS
-523 ENNRSAVRYRH
+523 PTVRYRQ
-534 YADEELNP
+534 YDDEELNP

-564 VTLPDNAAQAY
+564 VMLPENAAQAY

-594 RMRAMAEDN
+594 RMKAMAEDN
-603 YRSMEIE
+603 YRSLEIE
-610 QERQREQNQE
+610 QERQQE